1 MGFLLAGDVGGTKTY
16 LRLVKIEADRPET
29 IYGNRYLGKDFGSFE
44 DMVSHFLYEANS
56 AFGSVIKVGAA
67 CLGIAGPVIKNT
79 SFLTNLQWTI
89 DASKLETE
97 FDIEQVLLINDFEAI
112 GYGALGLEPIDL
124 YTLQAAESQ
133 ARAPIA
139 IIGAG
144 TGLGEGF
151 LTWQD
156 DDYQVYPSEGGHVDF
171 APRSPIE
178 IALLNHLIARYG
190 RISVERVVS
199 GKGIVNIYQFLR
211 DHHAP
216 TESNEILSKVKAWE
230 QGDLTIDPAEE
241 ISHAAS
247 QQTDRLSM
255 QAIEIFLDAYASE
268 VGNLALKI
276 LPYGGLYIA
285 GGIMPKML
293 SFLASGNFL
302 KNMKLKGRVSPL
314 LDQIPVYVVLN
325 PEVGLI
331 GTVLHGA
338 KLLRNIE

>member
-1 MGFLLAGDVGGTKTY
+1 MRFLLAGDVGGTKTY
-16 LRLVKIEADRPET
+16 LRLARIEAGEPE
-29 IYGNRYLGKDFGSFE
+29 ILYSKRYLGQDFGSFE
-44 DMVSHFLYEANS
+44 DMISHFLYEATS
-56 AFGSVIKVGAA
+56 LLGSKIKLGAA
-67 CLGIAGPVIKNT
+67 CFGIAGPVTNNT
-79 SFLTNLQWTI
+79 SFLTNLKWTI
-89 DASKLETE
+89 DGGKLATE
-97 FDIEQVLLINDFEAI
+97 FDIDRVLLINDFEAI

-124 YTLQAAESQ
+124 YSLQAIPPQ
-133 ARAPIA
+133 PQAPIA

-151 LTWQD
+151 LTWQQ
-156 DDYQVYPSEGGHVDF
+156 DDYRVYPSEGGHVDF

-178 IALLNHLIARYG
+178 MALLNHLMARYG

-211 DHHAP
+211 DYHSP
-216 TESNEILSKVKAWE
+216 TTNDVAEKIKDWE
-230 QGDLTIDPAEE
+230 QGNTTIYPAAE
-241 ISHAAS
+241 IAHAAI
-247 QQTDRLSM
+247 QQSDPMSV

-285 GGIMPKML
+285 GGILPKLL
-293 SFLASGNFL
+293 SFLESGNFL
-302 KNMKLKGRVSPL
+302 KTMKLKGRVSPL
-314 LDQIPVYVVLN
+314 LDNIPIHVVLN

-338 KLLRNIE
+338 KLL